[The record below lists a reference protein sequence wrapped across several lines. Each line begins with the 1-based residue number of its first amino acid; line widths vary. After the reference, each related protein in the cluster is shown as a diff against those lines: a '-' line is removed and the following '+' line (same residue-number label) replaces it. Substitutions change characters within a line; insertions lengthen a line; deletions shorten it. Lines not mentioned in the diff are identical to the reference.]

1 MKVMEMVKRKTKKGG
16 KWWRTKIVKI
26 KRKKKAEPA
35 MWVEIICGLVI
46 YRLFRR
52 VFYDDHHH
60 DVLTSD
66 SIALFSIAT
75 RLEKLYGGKVH
86 VGLRIP
92 DADSRSRQNIDMVLV
107 TKGEAVVICVQNC
120 SGIVS
125 INADGSWVSTGGNSH
140 KTEQYPDPVAEAK
153 RQVSILE
160 SYLEQRGATLPKGY
174 LSCRVI
180 CPNPNFRAIHSD
192 YFPSEVVTYEQWEQL
207 KPEPKSMFSG
217 WIKDA
222 FRGGKK
228 EMQEPTHK
236 KLNFILTTAPTW
248 DRLELKG
255 NKYLL
260 GEFMEFKGKQDDT
273 QLLRNVKR
281 SKVSRLI
288 IQKTSMF
295 GLAHSKLQVL
305 YSPWDYRN
313 EGASASEW
321 KGATVRSSTE
331 VLFQPQNSTKVCKFK
346 LSSIISMSLSA

>member
-75 RLEKLYGGKVH
+75 R
-86 VGLRIP
+86 
-92 DADSRSRQNIDMVLV
+92 
-107 TKGEAVVICVQNC
+107 EAVVICVQNC

-321 KGATVRSSTE
+321 KEATVRSSTE
-331 VLFQPQNSTKVCKFK
+331 VLFQPQNLTKVCKFK
-346 LSSIISMSLSA
+346 LSSIVSMSLSA